1 MTRYELAFPS
11 NKIISSWDLDPKRSD
26 TTKLNLERY
35 LKLLPSVTFKK
46 VKGLEDSDFLPCDMA
61 VVYAWHLNQ
70 IELKTWLENFEKRW
84 KKQGAIWIPALIVSP
99 LEISELLGSMEEIWA
114 SNWYFDII
122 HPDHF
127 QSLPVRIANLLR
139 IHDHL
144 GELHRYEQEL
154 TRMQD
159 NIHAIE
165 SELKQLQGQKSKDNS

>member
-1 MTRYELAFPS
+1 MTRYAIEFPTH
-11 NKIISSWDLDPKRSD
+11 KVISSWDLDPKRSD
-26 TTKLNLERY
+26 ATKLNLERF
-35 LKLLPSVTFKK
+35 LKLLPSITLKK
-46 VKGLEDSDFLPCDMA
+46 VKGIEDPDFLPCDLA
-61 VVYAWHLNQ
+61 VVYAWHLTQ

-99 LEISELLGSMEEIWA
+99 LEISELMGSMEEIWA

-144 GELHRYEQEL
+144 SELHRYELEIG
-154 TRMQD
+154 RMQD
-159 NIHAIE
+159 NIRSIE
-165 SELKQLQGQKSKDNS
+165 TELKRFR